1 MTRIERIIADEPKT
15 DWRRSALSESSAFI
29 RYILRRRRQFPYT
42 QSKPDPGRVVSPRG
56 RVIAN
61 NPIVTGNR
69 VEYNTTADEPSVEIE
84 SINCRWVS
92 RFPLRHGTYLRC
104 VCLKRAV
111 ISVAN

>member
-1 MTRIERIIADEPKT
+1 VD
-15 DWRRSALSESSAFI
+15 RRGQRQSDCINRSQISILTFRPTENRRLKIRSQARGGFSAVI
-29 RYILRRRRQFPYT
+29 PYRLG
-42 QSKPDPGRVVSPRG
+42 QVVSPRG

-69 VEYNTTADEPSVEIE
+69 VEYNTTADEPSVDIE

-104 VCLKRAV
+104 VCL
-111 ISVAN
+111 